1 MEIDVALCL
10 PREAETVAIVRDIA
24 VAALVRLGV
33 THDCA
38 EDIRLA
44 LSEACSN
51 VVDHSEADDQYE
63 VRLLVDQAR
72 CEIRVIDSGRGFD
85 AGLLHETA
93 PAAADSPRG
102 RGISMMK
109 ALVDNVT
116 FESQPEEGTLVRLVK
131 TLTLDETGALYRL
144 VRDQGDQGGGRTPER

>member
-1 MEIDVALCL
+1 MEIDLALCL

-24 VAALVRLGV
+24 VSALIRLGV
-33 THDCA
+33 THECA

-51 VVDHSEADDQYE
+51 VVDHSEADDEYE
-63 VRLLVDQAR
+63 VRLLVDETQ

-85 AGLLHETA
+85 AASLQQAA
-93 PAAADSPRG
+93 PASADSARG
-102 RGISMMK
+102 RGISMMQ

-116 FESQPEEGTLVRLVK
+116 FESKPEEGTIVRLVK
-131 TLTLDETGALYRL
+131 TLTLDENGALHRL
-144 VRDQGDQGGGRTPER
+144 VRSHGEGQAAAD